1 MKIYSICLIF
11 DLVVVCMIVGVYP
24 SMKTALAV
32 SQYTN
37 WPTRILYMS
46 MNVRTY
52 KDDNNN
58 IDCRYMI
65 DINLTMAKNQV
76 IHIAIIVTLH
86 LHFKSLS
93 FQKIN
98 TYLKENDLNT

>member
-32 SQYTN
+32 FQYTN
-37 WPTRILYMS
+37 WSTRILYMS

-52 KDDNNN
+52 KDDNDN

-93 FQKIN
+93 F
-98 TYLKENDLNT
+98 